1 MHYYIARTLKVYN
14 MQYRLQKQYFFMHQS
29 LKRDDKKEND
39 ETKKM
44 RNN

>member
-1 MHYYIARTLKVYN
+1 

-39 ETKKM
+39 EIKKM
-44 RNN
+44 RNNQKELKIDL